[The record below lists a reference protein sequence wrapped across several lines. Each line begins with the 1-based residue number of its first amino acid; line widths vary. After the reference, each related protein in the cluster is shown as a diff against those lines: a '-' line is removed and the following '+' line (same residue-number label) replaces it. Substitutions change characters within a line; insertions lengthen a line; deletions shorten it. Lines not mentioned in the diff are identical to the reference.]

1 MNTNFW
7 HKKWQTNQIG
17 FNQKKPN
24 PLMQQYIKTLD
35 LKPGD
40 RIFVPLC
47 GKSID
52 MLWLLEQGYE
62 VMGVEVNEGAC
73 QAFFE
78 EHKIPLKIKDIEHF
92 RVYSHDNIT
101 LFCGDFFQLT
111 PELLGHLDA
120 VYDRAA
126 LIALPADLRQRYVTH
141 LSQLLSPETRVLLIT
156 IAYDS
161 ADMQGPP
168 FSVDEHDVTQLFS
181 AQFDIQQQCS
191 KPYTN
196 IPEHLKARGLSQARD
211 EVYEL
216 TSMQKNMQ
224 KKAYFAG
231 GCFWGVEHLMQ
242 QQPGVLT
249 VVSGY
254 MGGHVENPSY
264 NQVCQQNTG
273 HVEAVEVLYN
283 SNCVTYEQL
292 AKLFFE
298 IHDPTQHDGQGP
310 DRGSQYASVI
320 FYSCHEEKQMAESL
334 IQKLEQSGL
343 TISTRVMPA
352 EVFWKAEESHQ
363 NYYEK
368 HHQTPYCHR
377 YQKRFFDV

>member
-1 MNTNFW
+1 MNTDFW

-17 FNQKKPN
+17 FNQTKPN

-35 LKPGD
+35 LKPGN

-62 VMGVEVNEGAC
+62 VIGVEVNESAC

-78 EHKIPLKIKDIEHF
+78 EQNIQATITDIGHF
-92 RVYSHDNIT
+92 RVYSHDKIT
-101 LFCGDFFQLT
+101 LFSGDFFQLT
-111 PELLGHLDA
+111 PELLGHVDA

-126 LIALPADLRQRYVTH
+126 LIALPSDLRQRYVAH
-141 LSQLLSPETRVLLIT
+141 LSELLTPQTRVLLIT
-156 IAYDS
+156 IAYDP
-161 ADMQGPP
+161 DEMQGPP
-168 FSVDEHDVTQLFS
+168 FSVDEQNVKELFH
-181 AQFDIQQQCS
+181 AKFHIQQRCS
-191 KPYTN
+191 KPYAN
-196 IPEHLKARGLSQARD
+196 IPEHLQAKGLLQARD
-211 EVYEL
+211 QVYEL
-216 TSMQKNMQ
+216 TYMPKNMP

-242 QQPGVLT
+242 QQEGVLT

-264 NQVCQQNTG
+264 HQVCQQNTG
-273 HVEAVEVLYN
+273 HVETVEVLYDAN
-283 SNCVTYEQL
+283 QVTYEQL

-320 FYSCHEEKQMAESL
+320 FYSRDEEQQIAESL

-343 TISTRVMPA
+343 KISTRVMPVQ
-352 EVFWKAEESHQ
+352 VFWEAEESHQ

-368 HHQTPYCHR
+368 HNKTPYCNR
-377 YQKRFFDV
+377 YQKRFFDT